1 MTRRRGSALLL
12 VLWLLVLLAGVVALG
27 LGGARTGTG
36 AARNR
41 LALLRAGWAREACL
55 EILRARA
62 RGLPEDSL
70 LPRMLRVDSVDLGQG
85 IWCEATVEDPGER
98 LQLNRAAERALAV
111 LFGDSA
117 VAGAVVAGRPWPAVE
132 ALPAPLARWAAWLT
146 VRGVGLVNLN
156 AAPREVLAT
165 LPGVGPDGAAALAA
179 SRAPGRPLRSID
191 EAIAALPEASRVRV
205 LARYD
210 QFAAA
215 ITFRPSELVVIA
227 SGHAGGGGLA
237 TAVTATL
244 VPAGG
249 RLAVI
254 RREAE

>member
-1 MTRRRGSALLL
+1 M
-12 VLWLLVLLAGVVALG
+12 
-27 LGGARTGTG
+27 
-36 AARNR
+36 
-41 LALLRAGWAREACL
+41 
-55 EILRARA
+55 
-62 RGLPEDSL
+62 
-70 LPRMLRVDSVDLGQG
+70 
-85 IWCEATVEDPGER
+85 
-98 LQLNRAAERALAV
+98 QLNRAAERALAV

-117 VAGAVVAGRPWPAVE
+117 AAGAVVAGRPWPAVE

-179 SRAPGRPLRSID
+179 FRSPARPLRSID

-227 SGHAGGGGLA
+227 TGHAGGGGLA

>member
-1 MTRRRGSALLL
+1 MNRHGSALLL
-12 VLWLLVLLAGVVALG
+12 TLWLLVLLAGVVALG
-27 LGGARTGTG
+27 LGGARSGTG

-55 EILRARA
+55 EILRGHA

-70 LPRMLRVDSVDLGQG
+70 LPQMLRLDSVDLGQG
-85 IWCEATVEDPGER
+85 VWCEAAVADPGAS
-98 LQLNRAAERALAV
+98 LPLNRAAEPALAA

-117 VAGAVVAGRPWPAVE
+117 AARAVVAGRPWPAVE
-132 ALPAPLARWAAWLT
+132 ALPAALARGSAWLT
-146 VRGVGLVNLN
+146 VRGAGLVNLN

-165 LPGVGPDGAAALAA
+165 LPGVGPDGARALAA
-179 SRAPGRPLRSID
+179 FRSSGRWLRSID
-191 EAIAALPEASRVRV
+191 EALAALPEAARARV

-210 QFAAA
+210 QFATAV
-215 ITFRPSELVVIA
+215 TFRPLELVVTA
-227 SGHAGGGGLA
+227 TGHAGAGGLA

-254 RREAE
+254 RRETE

>member
-1 MTRRRGSALLL
+1 MNRRGSALLL

-27 LGGARTGTG
+27 LGGARTGGG

-55 EILRARA
+55 EILRGHA
-62 RGLPEDSL
+62 RGLPDDSL
-70 LPRMLRVDSVDLGQG
+70 LPRALRIDSVDLGQG

-98 LQLNRAAERALAV
+98 LQLNRASERALAL
-111 LFGDSA
+111 LFGDSTA
-117 VAGAVVAGRPWPAVE
+117 ASAVVAGRPWPAVE
-132 ALPAPLARWAAWLT
+132 ALPTPLAPWFAWLT
-146 VRGVGLVNLN
+146 VRGGGLVNLN
-156 AAPREVLAT
+156 TAPREVLAS

-179 SRAPGRPLRSID
+179 VRASGRALRSID
-191 EAIAALPEASRVRV
+191 EAIAALPEASRIRV

-210 QFAAA
+210 HFAAA
-215 ITFRPSELVVIA
+215 VAFRPLELVLTA
-227 SGHAGGGGLA
+227 TGHAGAGGLGA
-237 TAVTATL
+237 AVTATL
-244 VPAGG
+244 VPAGA